1 MNIVTAKEMY
11 EIDRIAMEEKG
22 LHGIVLMESAG
33 RAIAEKVKTYASKQD
48 LILVLVG
55 SGSNGGDGF
64 VVARTLSN
72 QGYQVEV
79 VQLVADDKIKGD
91 ALYHK
96 KVYEQYGDRIKPFT
110 APSVFT
116 DISKA
121 SIIVDAMLGIGVKGR
136 LRPPFKE
143 VVHAVNHAPG
153 LIIAVDIPS
162 GVPAERNSDFD
173 VAIKA
178 DYTYVVEMPKL
189 STFIPA
195 YRQFYGEWS
204 IVSIGLPLD
213 ATPQGLIR
221 RTWEADDVQ
230 TTLPKRERSA
240 HKGSH
245 GRGLIIGGSSLMP
258 GSITMTAKAALRSGV
273 GLLTVGTV
281 SSVVPSIAAQC
292 SETTFM
298 RLADEDG
305 WITNDQEIDIDS
317 YDAIAIGIGMGRG
330 TDTSD
335 YTKKLLRQAELP
347 VIVDAD
353 GLYHLK
359 GDLGMLQ
366 KRTSP
371 TILTPHPGEMAML
384 LECSIATILENPFD
398 VAREFAEKYQV
409 YLVLKGANTIV
420 TDPSGNQ
427 WVNTTGNPGLAKGG
441 SGDVLSGIIL
451 AMVLQPQSI
460 SVALANS
467 CYFLGKSADLLVEER
482 HSTYDLIATDVIEGI
497 SSVFRTFD

>member
-11 EIDRIAMEEKG
+11 EIDRVAMEEKG
-22 LHGIVLMESAG
+22 LHGIVLMENAG
-33 RAIAEKVKTYASKQD
+33 RAIAEKVKTHASKQD
-48 LILVLVG
+48 RILVLVG

-96 KVYEQYGDRIKPFT
+96 KVYEQYGNLITPFRASCVLT
-110 APSVFT
+110 N
-116 DISKA
+116 ISKA
-121 SIIVDAMLGIGVKGR
+121 TIIVDAMLGIGIKGQ

-143 VVHAVNHAPG
+143 VINAVNHAPG
-153 LIIAVDIPS
+153 MTIAVDIPS
-162 GVPAERNSDFD
+162 GVPAETNHDFD
-173 VAIKA
+173 VAVKA

-189 STFIPA
+189 SAFTPA
-195 YRQFYGEWS
+195 YAQFYGRWN

-213 ATPQGLIR
+213 ASPHELIR

-230 TTLPKRERSA
+230 ATLPKRERSA

-245 GRGLIIGGSSLMP
+245 GKGLIIGGSSLMP
-258 GSITMTAKAALRSGV
+258 GSIAMTAKAALRSGV
-273 GLLTVGTV
+273 GLLTVATV
-281 SSVVPSIAAQC
+281 GSAIPSIAAQC

-298 RLADEDG
+298 HLADEDG
-305 WITNDQEIDIDS
+305 WIKIDQEIDMDS
-317 YDAIAIGIGMGRG
+317 YDAIAIGMGMGR
-330 TDTSD
+330 DSNTSN
-335 YTKKLLRQAELP
+335 YTKNVLRQAELP

-353 GLYHLK
+353 GLHHVK
-359 GDLGMLQ
+359 GDLDILQ
-366 KRTSP
+366 KRSSP

-384 LECSIATILENPFD
+384 LDCSIATILENPFD
-398 VAREFAEKYQV
+398 IAKKFAEKYQV
-409 YLVLKGANTIV
+409 YLVLKGAYTIV

-441 SGDVLSGIIL
+441 SGDVLSGITL

-460 SVALANS
+460 SEALVNS
-467 CYFLGKSADLLVEER
+467 CYLLGKSADLLVKEC
-482 HSTYDLIATDVIEGI
+482 HSTYDLIASDVIEGLP
-497 SSVFRTFD
+497 SVFRTFF